1 MAFLLEFLKWAAPGV
16 LPYVYLAAFIVLL
29 AVVFVRFW
37 FVTRDMLKANKDLGA
52 RVTAAEARIDELES
66 DRDKHDERIK
76 ATKELLDTILAEV
89 LATPQKIADAI
100 NSAAS
105 AVRR

>member
-1 MAFLLEFLKWAAPGV
+1 MELIFKAGERLAPGWM
-16 LPYVYLAAFIVLL
+16 PYVYLAVFIVLL
-29 AVVFVRFW
+29 AGTFIRFW
-37 FVTRDMLKANKDLGA
+37 IVTREMLKANKDLGD
-52 RVTAAEARIDELES
+52 RVTAAEARIDDLES